1 MLVIFD
7 EVVARRGGGS
17 VVERPVSR
25 AKMWRWA
32 VLWQTTSLLL
42 VGGTLDFRY
51 FTSKQHLPS
60 TQANCFDSSILVD
73 RHGRAVREGWRPKPS
88 KIQTLQ
94 PTSATYPTFPLL
106 NTNEI
111 MARRIDRLLPNAED
125 IVKEH
130 AKLVQDINSL
140 RQVVF
145 VSPLV
150 EENRDYDE
158 SILQEIIEIS
168 TTPRPLPKLTSSR
181 APPKPTKTSSIPII
195 LLGGASQ
202 PDVVKTQP
210 IRFTKPISLVGSSI
224 SPLMKHP
231 YPFVM
236 HGSSSRPYKYCMNPM
251 HMMFTTTQKP
261 SLLQR
266 LLNSILP
273 RGR

>member
-1 MLVIFD
+1 
-7 EVVARRGGGS
+7 
-17 VVERPVSR
+17 
-25 AKMWRWA
+25 MWRWA
-32 VLWQTTSLLL
+32 VLWQATSVLL

-51 FTSKQHLPS
+51 FTRRQQLP
-60 TQANCFDSSILVD
+60 TTRANCFDYSTLTDS
-73 RHGRAVREGWRPKPS
+73 RHGRAINEGWRPKRTT
-88 KIQTLQ
+88 IQTIR
-94 PTSATYPTFPLL
+94 PTSVTYPTFPLL

-111 MARRIDRLLPNAED
+111 VARRIDRLLPNAED

-130 AKLVQDINSL
+130 AKLVQDINGL

-150 EENRDYDE
+150 DENRDYDE

-168 TTPRPLPKLTSSR
+168 TTPRPLPKLTSPR
-181 APPKPTKTSSIPII
+181 PPPKPTKTSSIPII

-210 IRFTKPISLVGSSI
+210 IKFTKPISLVGSSI
-224 SPLMKHP
+224 SPLLKHP

-236 HGSSSRPYKYCMNPM
+236 HGTSSKPYKFCMNPM
-251 HMMFTTTQKP
+251 HLHGMYTTTQRP